1 MDIQVSSNFER
12 YLWDLIGRDSPRLA
26 SLMDQFRTSGT
37 FTLDADLMS
46 TARQDFMAYRCDND
60 ETLRI
65 IDRMY
70 ADYGQVVDPHTAV
83 GIKAMLK
90 ARAEEKVDPFTPFVA
105 LACAHPAK
113 FPAAIKRACGITP
126 HLPPQLAD
134 LMTRPERLSVLPN
147 DFSKVKSFIL
157 KS

>member
-12 YLWDLIGRDSPRLA
+12 YLWDLLGRDSPRLA
-26 SLMDQFRTSGT
+26 ALMDQFRTSGT

-46 TARQDFMAYRCDND
+46 TARQDFMAYRCDDD

-70 ADYGQVVDPHTAV
+70 TDYGQVVDPHTAV

-90 ARAEEKVDPFTPFVA
+90 ARAEEKVDPIHPLCGFGLRPPSQISCRNQACVRDNPPFTAPT
-105 LACAHPAK
+105 C
-113 FPAAIKRACGITP
+113 R
-126 HLPPQLAD
+126 
-134 LMTRPERLSVLPN
+134 PN
-147 DFSKVKSFIL
+147 DPSRTFERSSQ
-157 KS
+157 